1 MSSAIG
7 HNPSNIYFGRYRVS
21 GHANNNFDQLK
32 TSLNLAIKSNNHETI
47 KQCLTDILNTD
58 KINESLTGNGGTP
71 LMVAAKHGYKEI
83 VELLVEAKADVNI
96 ADGDGDTALILAA
109 ENGYTDIVELLV
121 GAGADVNKADKIG
134 LTALM
139 YAVQDG
145 HADIMKVLFKARAD
159 VNKADSD
166 GLTALMLAA
175 KHGHT
180 DIVNVLLGKVEN
192 VEEAIDSLVGYK
204 KILIFN

>member
-1 MSSAIG
+1 MSNTIG
-7 HNPSNIYFGRYRVS
+7 RSPFNPTVRRDSVP

-32 TSLNLAIKSNNHETI
+32 TSLNRAINNEDHKAI
-47 KQCLTDILNTD
+47 KQCLTDILSTD
-58 KINESLTGNGGTP
+58 KINESLTRN
-71 LMVAAKHGYKEI
+71 
-83 VELLVEAKADVNI
+83 
-96 ADGDGDTALILAA
+96 GDTALIVAA
-109 ENGYTDIVELLV
+109 GKGHTDIVELLV

-145 HADIMKVLFKARAD
+145 HADIMKLLFKARAD
-159 VNKADSD
+159 VNQADSGGLTALMLAAEVGDMDIVRLLLEAGADVNKADND

-192 VEEAIDSLVGYK
+192 VEEAIGSLVGYK
-204 KILIFN
+204 KVLIFN